1 MVTML
6 LLTLLL
12 ACAGNFRCKAQIGDQ
27 DGSSSAEGLDLLP
40 LEVVAAIP
48 STLLASAA
56 GSAPIE
62 IRDAAALQVV
72 FSQPVIRLGADF
84 GSEDI
89 NAPFAVEFIDGSPLL
104 GEGLLQR
111 WVTTYI
117 WRIDPPDLGWPTDAD
132 LALKWNSMLQTWTG
146 AELVTEVEV

>member
-1 MVTML
+1 MALKL
-6 LLTLLL
+6 LFLLLL
-12 ACAGNFRCKAQIGDQ
+12 ACVGHLRCVAQNG
-27 DGSSSAEGLDLLP
+27 DGSAPADSFAVLP

-48 STLLASAA
+48 STLLGSGDSA
-56 GSAPIE
+56 IQ
-62 IRDAAALQVV
+62 IRGAAALQVV

-84 GSEDI
+84 GSESI
-89 NAPFAVEFIDGSPLL
+89 NAPFSVEFIDGSPLL

-132 LALKWNSMLQTWTG
+132 LTLKWNQMLTSWTG
-146 AELVTEVEV
+146 AELVTDVQVRL